1 MVDAREMLARLCP
14 HGVRF
19 DAVSFGGSVDTLSPQ
34 DVAASIGMAH
44 LDDLSVSLLRVR
56 YCGDSTSW
64 SALQIGWYVRVH
76 DMGIRGRWP
85 RPDSQHPAWMVLAL
99 GSLVDHCGP
108 GTCSTCNGVAHLL
121 INNKVQACA
130 ACSGSGKES
139 ISERQLATLANIPR
153 TTWQRVYTP
162 LLAECRAVLRA
173 IDDRACAKVGF
184 RLRSPAQA

>member
-1 MVDAREMLARLCP
+1 VADARELLAKMCT
-14 HGVRF
+14 HGVAF
-19 DAVSFGGSVDTLSPQ
+19 DSVSFGGRPELTAQ
-34 DVAASIGMAH
+34 DVAAAIGMAG
-44 LDDLSVSLLRVR
+44 LCDGEVALLRLR
-56 YCGDSTSW
+56 YCGDQSSW
-64 SALQIGWYVRVH
+64 TTARIAWYARVH

-85 RPDSQHPAWMVLAL
+85 RPSHEHPAWMVLAL

-121 INNKVQACA
+121 INNKVQACG
-130 ACSGSGKES
+130 ACQGSGKES

-184 RLRSPAQA
+184 RLRTPAQV